1 MNTYKI
7 VWEISELDAKT
18 PLAAAQIAQNWITEN
33 AASQYYVQ
41 DQKTLELFS
50 VDLQEEDED
59 AVLPVSEYIPEIP
72 AKINKKKTYYLLGE
86 AAVGLYENEG
96 IEALIEASQNNS
108 GTGFGLF
115 CFIEGE
121 TSSIELMEYANGW
134 YDYTCITEEE
144 YQKLS
149 KL

>member
-18 PLAAAQIAQNWITEN
+18 PLAAAQIAQKWITET
-33 AASQYYVQ
+33 ASQYYVQ

-86 AAVGLYENEG
+86 AAVGLYNDES
-96 IEALIEASQNNS
+96 IEALIEAIQDNRAE
-108 GTGFGLF
+108 FGLF

-121 TSSIELMEYANGW
+121 TSSIVLMEYANGW
-134 YDYTCITEEE
+134 HDYTCITEDE
-144 YQKLS
+144 YQLLS
-149 KL
+149 DLQ